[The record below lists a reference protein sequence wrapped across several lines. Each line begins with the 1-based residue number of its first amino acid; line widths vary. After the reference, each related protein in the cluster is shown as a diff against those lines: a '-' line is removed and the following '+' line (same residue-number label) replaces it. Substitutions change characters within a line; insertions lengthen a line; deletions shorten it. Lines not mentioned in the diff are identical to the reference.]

1 MQIVYQEEFE
11 TLRQWLPEAEDVEG
25 AAEAIVRLQRTYSL
39 SALQLV
45 NVQESGS
52 SPPAAASDCF
62 HIGQQLY
69 RLKDL
74 APAHEWLLVA
84 LSFSESDNIT
94 EATNMSTMSVGD
106 RVHRHEI
113 LEFLAFV
120 SHEVRA

>member
-1 MQIVYQEEFE
+1 MKIVYQEELD

-52 SPPAAASDCF
+52 SRPGAASDCF

-69 RLKDL
+69 RSRHW
-74 APAHEWLLVA
+74 AAAREWLLVA
-84 LSFSESDNIT
+84 FSFSQSDNFT

-106 RVHRHEI
+106 RVHRQEI
-113 LEFLAFV
+113 LEYLAFV